1 MNKAPVI
8 DTSTDTNAI
17 PDNAIP
23 DNYLAALDIGSNS
36 FHFVFARLH
45 NNHIQILHT
54 EKYRVKLA
62 DGLNKNNELNQAA
75 IERGVATLNNLATT
89 TEKLTQ
95 ENFRVV
101 ATYTL
106 RQASNAQ
113 EFLAAA
119 EKVFP
124 FNIEIISGHE
134 EARLIYQGVSH
145 YSEPNLKQ
153 FVIDIGGGST
163 ECIIGKQEK
172 IFTLA
177 SLNIGCVSF
186 QKAYFKDTQIKEK
199 YFKKAILAAKREI
212 ESIVNRFTR
221 SGWQSVTGTSG
232 TIKSIH
238 RIINANND
246 IPTPITLSHLNHLK
260 QQLIAFADLDKVD
273 IKGLKDN
280 RRDVLCS
287 GVAILIALMEM
298 FEIDE
303 VHFCEYALREG
314 VLYEQLDVLQF
325 QNIKQHT
332 VDNLSTRFAI
342 DQEQASNVEQ
352 LALSFYKQISKA
364 WKINKKTYK
373 DLLSWAAKLH
383 ELGIE
388 INPSGYHRHGAYI
401 IANADL
407 AGFNEEQQT
416 ALAWLIDNQRKKIT
430 PAKLHQWYLLD
441 KTALSKVCCLLRLA
455 ILLCQQRQLSL
466 LPEYHLAAK
475 NNDLEMNFPKAWLL
489 DRPLV
494 DIDLFYEQEA
504 LQTLDIKLTISN
516 TLTH

>member
-1 MNKAPVI
+1 MSK
-8 DTSTDTNAI
+8 STVNDDSSTF
-17 PDNAIP
+17 DSTIP

-62 DGLNKNNELNQAA
+62 DGLDENNELSQAA
-75 IERGVATLNNLATT
+75 IERGIATLSNLAKT

-106 RQASNAQ
+106 RQAKNAQ
-113 EFLAAA
+113 EFLIAA

-153 FVIDIGGGST
+153 LVIDIGGGST
-163 ECIIGKQEK
+163 ECIIGKQQNV
-172 IFTLA
+172 FALA
-177 SLNIGCVSF
+177 SLNIGCVSV
-186 QKAYFKDTQIKEK
+186 QKAYFKDKLIKEK
-199 YFKKAILAAKREI
+199 SFKKAILGAKREI
-212 ESIVNRFTR
+212 ESIVNRFKR
-221 SGWQSVTGTSG
+221 AGWQSVTGTSG
-232 TIKSIH
+232 TIKNVH
-238 RIINANND
+238 RIINVDND
-246 IPTPITLSHLNHLK
+246 IAIPITLSHLNNLK
-260 QQLIAFADLDKVD
+260 QQLIAFGDLDKVD
-273 IKGLKDN
+273 IKGLKEN

-298 FEIDE
+298 FEIE
-303 VHFCEYALREG
+303 EINFCEYALREG

-332 VDNLSTRFAI
+332 VDNLSSRFAI
-342 DQEQASNVEQ
+342 DIEQANNVEQ
-352 LALSFYKQISKA
+352 LATSFYQQIAKT
-364 WKINKKTYK
+364 WTINKKIYK

-430 PAKLHQWYLLD
+430 PAKLHQWYFLD
-441 KTALSKVCCLLRLA
+441 KTALSKICSLLRIA

-466 LPEYHLAAK
+466 LPQYQLTAQDSEI
-475 NNDLEMNFPKAWLL
+475 EINFPEEWLL

-504 LQTLDIKLTISN
+504 LKTLDIKLVVTN
-516 TLTH
+516 TLAI